1 MARGSGKSGVA
12 VAEEHVQALEEYLR
26 AHAGLPLP
34 RTGTEL
40 NKSAIARACG
50 FDRQVFRT
58 NPRCAQL
65 LAAAEAA
72 DRPTGETALSKAQ
85 EARETITKSDRE
97 MLALEEQNVR
107 LMVENA
113 ALRRELD
120 RYRQLNAIIAQTGR
134 LP

>member
-12 VAEEHVQALEEYLR
+12 VAEEHFQALRAYLQ
-26 AHAGLPLP
+26 ANKGVPLP
-34 RTGTEL
+34 RTGAEL

-65 LAAAEAA
+65 LAAADGA
-72 DRPTGETALSKAQ
+72 DPKNGETAFSKAQ
-85 EARETITKSDRE
+85 EARETIAKSDRE

-120 RYRQLNAIIAQTGR
+120 RYRQLSAMIAQTGR